1 MKCPNCQTENP
12 DLAKF
17 CKGCGAKLEAPTAGA
32 AVFCKACGEP
42 IKQGAKFCPKCGTGV
57 AAPTNAPVPPTVPT
71 PPPAKPVYEGPNAI
85 VPPTAP
91 VPPKAPAPPTAPV
104 PPVSAPVPPTVPTP
118 PPAKPV
124 YEGPNAI
131 VPPTAPVPP
140 KAPAP
145 QPVPAQPKAP
155 VPQPVPAQPKAPAKE
170 KKGASTIIIICA
182 VVVVLA
188 IALVVL
194 FKTGVIGGSS
204 AENNKK
210 TEEADN
216 KTTDS
221 AETTEEAETTTEETE
236 PEDTSLSAEELA
248 KIMAPID
255 SVKDEGLALLT
266 EEDTVGSREKLS
278 TALNQYISIAQ
289 EYGTYDE
296 LTDCI
301 NDAYNGYVEA
311 TITQVNRLYKQD
323 VSTGLYE
330 QMHIDANAALD
341 LSAKIEAAGIDVD
354 ASSIEEIMADLPA
367 NYKERYILAIN
378 ELTEAESWSRSTAW
392 AIMEDVPGLGLYDEA
407 DLDDPLRLRYAY
419 SLAMYTR
426 KANATDIESGSL
438 SPRDAGMKILDSIDE
453 MDYNPVLILDAAD
466 YFKQAGENYT
476 ANVLYSLYDELTSI
490 IEYYQGL
497 RIPSEIPWERY
508 WYFND
513 FGEYSV
519 DDRNGAS
526 AECRQEIRIRA
537 QEVLSSL

>member
-140 KAPAP
+140 KAPA
-145 QPVPAQPKAP
+145 
-155 VPQPVPAQPKAPAKE
+155 PQPVPAQPKAPAKE